1 MREINFEHYKIF
13 YYVAKFQNITMA
25 ANYLFLSQPS
35 ISRCVKNLEDELG
48 CKLFVRSKKGVE
60 LTTGGEML
68 FKHISIA
75 CKHIFSAEEELAL
88 ISERDRAIV
97 RLGGSEVALQS
108 FLIDRIVEFHR
119 EHPKI
124 QIKIDSMSTPDAIE
138 ALRANLIDVA
148 VVTSPFADKT
158 GLNINV
164 IKKLQDIVAAGN
176 GFSYLKDKEISLHEL
191 VKYPLICLKNTTTTR
206 NYLDHIFRQHN
217 LLLRPDIEL
226 TSINFVMP
234 MVKNNLGIGF
244 IQYATTK
251 AEIEAGNIFRVNTK
265 EQIPPRS
272 ICAVTA
278 SQYETPEPVQRFMG
292 GWRGSSSQRRRASM
306 SRPKYPW
313 WGYVREILRRYPDYT
328 TEAEAA
334 AVTSAIAQTGQMPD
348 GQRRLSVIGMV
359 FFRKTH
365 TLHGAA
371 LEASCS
377 YATAKRWQQA
387 FIREVACNFKCNSLI
402 ES

>member
-48 CKLFVRSKKGVE
+48 CKLFVRAKKGVE

-124 QIKIDSMSTPDAIE
+124 QIKIDSMSSPDAIE

-244 IQYATTK
+244 MQYATTK

-278 SQYETPEPVQRFMG
+278 SQYETPEPVQRFID
-292 GWRGSSSQRRRASM
+292 SLLEKES
-306 SRPKYPW
+306 
-313 WGYVREILRRYPDYT
+313 V
-328 TEAEAA
+328 EA
-334 AVTSAIAQTGQMPD
+334 
-348 GQRRLSVIGMV
+348 
-359 FFRKTH
+359 
-365 TLHGAA
+365 
-371 LEASCS
+371 
-377 YATAKRWQQA
+377 
-387 FIREVACNFKCNSLI
+387 
-402 ES
+402 

>member
-191 VKYPLICLKNTTTTR
+191 VKYPLICLKNTTT
-206 NYLDHIFRQHN
+206 
-217 LLLRPDIEL
+217 
-226 TSINFVMP
+226 
-234 MVKNNLGIGF
+234 
-244 IQYATTK
+244 K

-278 SQYETPEPVQRFMG
+278 SQYETPEPVQRFID
-292 GWRGSSSQRRRASM
+292 SLLE
-306 SRPKYPW
+306 K
-313 WGYVREILRRYPDYT
+313 E
-328 TEAEAA
+328 
-334 AVTSAIAQTGQMPD
+334 
-348 GQRRLSVIGMV
+348 SVNI
-359 FFRKTH
+359 
-365 TLHGAA
+365 
-371 LEASCS
+371 
-377 YATAKRWQQA
+377 
-387 FIREVACNFKCNSLI
+387 
-402 ES
+402 

>member
-1 MREINFEHYKIF
+1 MQAFCA
-13 YYVAKFQNITMA
+13 V
-25 ANYLFLSQPS
+25 
-35 ISRCVKNLEDELG
+35 
-48 CKLFVRSKKGVE
+48 KKGVE

-68 FKHISIA
+68 FKHISVA

-244 IQYATTK
+244 MQYATTK

-278 SQYETPEPVQRFMG
+278 SQYETPEPVQRFID
-292 GWRGSSSQRRRASM
+292 SLLE
-306 SRPKYPW
+306 K
-313 WGYVREILRRYPDYT
+313 E
-328 TEAEAA
+328 
-334 AVTSAIAQTGQMPD
+334 
-348 GQRRLSVIGMV
+348 SVNI
-359 FFRKTH
+359 
-365 TLHGAA
+365 
-371 LEASCS
+371 
-377 YATAKRWQQA
+377 
-387 FIREVACNFKCNSLI
+387 
-402 ES
+402 

>member
-1 MREINFEHYKIF
+1 M
-13 YYVAKFQNITMA
+13 
-25 ANYLFLSQPS
+25 
-35 ISRCVKNLEDELG
+35 
-48 CKLFVRSKKGVE
+48 
-60 LTTGGEML
+60 
-68 FKHISIA
+68 
-75 CKHIFSAEEELAL
+75 
-88 ISERDRAIV
+88 
-97 RLGGSEVALQS
+97 ALQS

-206 NYLDHIFRQHN
+206 NYLAHIFRQHT

-244 IQYATTK
+244 MQYATTK

-278 SQYETPEPVQRFMG
+278 SQYETPEPVQRFID
-292 GWRGSSSQRRRASM
+292 SLLE
-306 SRPKYPW
+306 K
-313 WGYVREILRRYPDYT
+313 E
-328 TEAEAA
+328 
-334 AVTSAIAQTGQMPD
+334 
-348 GQRRLSVIGMV
+348 SVNI
-359 FFRKTH
+359 
-365 TLHGAA
+365 
-371 LEASCS
+371 
-377 YATAKRWQQA
+377 
-387 FIREVACNFKCNSLI
+387 
-402 ES
+402 

>member
-176 GFSYLKDKEISLHEL
+176 G
-191 VKYPLICLKNTTTTR
+191 LICLKNTTTTR

-244 IQYATTK
+244 MQYATTK
-251 AEIEAGNIFRVNTK
+251 AEIEVGNIFRVNTK

-278 SQYETPEPVQRFMG
+278 SQYETPEPVQRFID
-292 GWRGSSSQRRRASM
+292 SLLE
-306 SRPKYPW
+306 K
-313 WGYVREILRRYPDYT
+313 E
-328 TEAEAA
+328 
-334 AVTSAIAQTGQMPD
+334 
-348 GQRRLSVIGMV
+348 SVNI
-359 FFRKTH
+359 
-365 TLHGAA
+365 
-371 LEASCS
+371 
-377 YATAKRWQQA
+377 
-387 FIREVACNFKCNSLI
+387 
-402 ES
+402 

>member
-35 ISRCVKNLEDELG
+35 ISRCVKNLED
-48 CKLFVRSKKGVE
+48 
-60 LTTGGEML
+60 
-68 FKHISIA
+68 
-75 CKHIFSAEEELAL
+75 ELAL

-191 VKYPLICLKNTTTTR
+191 VKYPFICLKNTTTTR

-244 IQYATTK
+244 MQYATTK

-278 SQYETPEPVQRFMG
+278 SQYETPEPVQRFID
-292 GWRGSSSQRRRASM
+292 SLLE
-306 SRPKYPW
+306 K
-313 WGYVREILRRYPDYT
+313 E
-328 TEAEAA
+328 
-334 AVTSAIAQTGQMPD
+334 
-348 GQRRLSVIGMV
+348 SVNI
-359 FFRKTH
+359 
-365 TLHGAA
+365 
-371 LEASCS
+371 
-377 YATAKRWQQA
+377 
-387 FIREVACNFKCNSLI
+387 
-402 ES
+402 

>member
-176 GFSYLKDKEISLHEL
+176 GFSYLK
-191 VKYPLICLKNTTTTR
+191 T
-206 NYLDHIFRQHN
+206 
-217 LLLRPDIEL
+217 
-226 TSINFVMP
+226 
-234 MVKNNLGIGF
+234 
-244 IQYATTK
+244 
-251 AEIEAGNIFRVNTK
+251 
-265 EQIPPRS
+265 
-272 ICAVTA
+272 
-278 SQYETPEPVQRFMG
+278 
-292 GWRGSSSQRRRASM
+292 
-306 SRPKYPW
+306 
-313 WGYVREILRRYPDYT
+313 RRYPCM
-328 TEAEAA
+328 
-334 AVTSAIAQTGQMPD
+334 S
-348 GQRRLSVIGMV
+348 S
-359 FFRKTH
+359 
-365 TLHGAA
+365 
-371 LEASCS
+371 
-377 YATAKRWQQA
+377 
-387 FIREVACNFKCNSLI
+387 
-402 ES
+402 

>member
-60 LTTGGEML
+60 LTTGGEI

-244 IQYATTK
+244 MQYATTK

-278 SQYETPEPVQRFMG
+278 SQYETPEPVQRFID
-292 GWRGSSSQRRRASM
+292 SLLE
-306 SRPKYPW
+306 K
-313 WGYVREILRRYPDYT
+313 E
-328 TEAEAA
+328 
-334 AVTSAIAQTGQMPD
+334 
-348 GQRRLSVIGMV
+348 SVNI
-359 FFRKTH
+359 
-365 TLHGAA
+365 
-371 LEASCS
+371 
-377 YATAKRWQQA
+377 
-387 FIREVACNFKCNSLI
+387 
-402 ES
+402 

>member
-97 RLGGSEVALQS
+97 RLGGSEV
-108 FLIDRIVEFHR
+108 
-119 EHPKI
+119 
-124 QIKIDSMSTPDAIE
+124 DSMSTPDAIE

-244 IQYATTK
+244 MQYATTK

-278 SQYETPEPVQRFMG
+278 SQYETPEPVQRFID
-292 GWRGSSSQRRRASM
+292 SLLE
-306 SRPKYPW
+306 K
-313 WGYVREILRRYPDYT
+313 E
-328 TEAEAA
+328 
-334 AVTSAIAQTGQMPD
+334 
-348 GQRRLSVIGMV
+348 SVNI
-359 FFRKTH
+359 
-365 TLHGAA
+365 
-371 LEASCS
+371 
-377 YATAKRWQQA
+377 
-387 FIREVACNFKCNSLI
+387 
-402 ES
+402 

>member
-148 VVTSPFADKT
+148 VVTSTGLQNKT

-164 IKKLQDIVAAGN
+164 IRS
-176 GFSYLKDKEISLHEL
+176 FRISLPQET
-191 VKYPLICLKNTTTTR
+191 VFPILKT
-206 NYLDHIFRQHN
+206 
-217 LLLRPDIEL
+217 
-226 TSINFVMP
+226 
-234 MVKNNLGIGF
+234 
-244 IQYATTK
+244 
-251 AEIEAGNIFRVNTK
+251 
-265 EQIPPRS
+265 
-272 ICAVTA
+272 
-278 SQYETPEPVQRFMG
+278 
-292 GWRGSSSQRRRASM
+292 
-306 SRPKYPW
+306 
-313 WGYVREILRRYPDYT
+313 RRYPC
-328 TEAEAA
+328 
-334 AVTSAIAQTGQMPD
+334 M
-348 GQRRLSVIGMV
+348 
-359 FFRKTH
+359 
-365 TLHGAA
+365 
-371 LEASCS
+371 
-377 YATAKRWQQA
+377 
-387 FIREVACNFKCNSLI
+387 SL
-402 ES
+402 

>member
-191 VKYPLICLKNTTTTR
+191 VKYPLICLKNTTTR

-234 MVKNNLGIGF
+234 MVKNNLG
-244 IQYATTK
+244 
-251 AEIEAGNIFRVNTK
+251 
-265 EQIPPRS
+265 
-272 ICAVTA
+272 
-278 SQYETPEPVQRFMG
+278 
-292 GWRGSSSQRRRASM
+292 RG
-306 SRPKYPW
+306 
-313 WGYVREILRRYPDYT
+313 L
-328 TEAEAA
+328 
-334 AVTSAIAQTGQMPD
+334 
-348 GQRRLSVIGMV
+348 
-359 FFRKTH
+359 
-365 TLHGAA
+365 
-371 LEASCS
+371 
-377 YATAKRWQQA
+377 
-387 FIREVACNFKCNSLI
+387 
-402 ES
+402 